1 MPAIGRVLRAN
12 EAGQNPQ
19 AEENDLDETRYTSD
33 MSNLLG
39 IFGGTFDPPHLGHL
53 ILAAEACQQL
63 GLRRLLWVLTPI
75 PPHKLDQTITPSEH
89 RLAMLQLA
97 IAGNPDFELSR
108 VEIDRPGPHYA
119 LDTVNL
125 LAGQNR
131 GAEMVYLMGGDSL
144 RDLPTWRRPADLL
157 SACRYLGVMR
167 RRGDSIHLPELEA
180 ILPGIT
186 RKVRFVDAPLLDISS
201 RQIRQRVAE
210 GRPFRYF
217 LSQPV
222 YEYIVK
228 HNLYRDIVKPALSP
242 LHSVQ
247 GRL

>member
-1 MPAIGRVLRAN
+1 MAN
-12 EAGQNPQ
+12 
-19 AEENDLDETRYTSD
+19 LI
-33 MSNLLG
+33 G

-75 PPHKLDQTITPSEH
+75 PPHKLDQTITPIEY
-89 RLAMLQLA
+89 RLTMLQLA
-97 IAGNPDFELSR
+97 IARNPAFEISR
-108 VEIDRPGPHYA
+108 VEMDRRGPHYT

-125 LAGQNR
+125 VAGQNP

-144 RDLPTWRRPADLL
+144 RDLPAWHRPAELL

-167 RRGDSIHLPELEA
+167 RPSDAIHLPDLEA

-186 RKVRFVDAPLLDISS
+186 RKVHFVDAPLVEISS
-201 RQIRQRVAE
+201 HEIRQRIAN

-217 LSQPV
+217 LPPSV
-222 YEYIVK
+222 YEYILERD
-228 HNLYRDIVKPALSP
+228 LYN
-242 LHSVQ
+242 
-247 GRL
+247 